1 MSKISAIVPVL
12 NEADRI
18 IATLERVRSGH
29 EVEIIAIDGGSTDG
43 TLELLAEQGISA
55 IATSPGRG
63 HQMNCGAEQAT
74 GEYLLFLHGDTLL
87 PWGYDRAIRQILQQ
101 PGVIAGAFA
110 LGIEGRSWQYRMV
123 EWGVRW
129 RSRLCQLPYGDQGIF
144 LSRQAFEAVGGFP
157 EVPILEDR
165 DLIQRL
171 KRRGKIAIASLPVL
185 TSARRWQKLGVW
197 RTMATNQA
205 VLLADILGGDR
216 DRLARWYRQQK

>member
-1 MSKISAIVPVL
+1 MTKISAIVPVL

-18 IATLERVRSGH
+18 VATLERARSGDG
-29 EVEIIAIDGGSTDG
+29 VEIIAIDGGSTDG
-43 TLELLAEQGISA
+43 TRELLAEQGISA
-55 IATSPGRG
+55 IVTTPGRG
-63 HQMNCGAEQAT
+63 HQMNCGAKKAT

-87 PWGYDRAIRQILQQ
+87 PPGYDRAIRHILQQ
-101 PGVIAGAFA
+101 PGVVAGAFE
-110 LGIEGRSWQYRMV
+110 LGIEGGSWQYRMV
-123 EWGVRW
+123 EWGVKW

-157 EVPILEDR
+157 EVSILEDR

-171 KRRGKIAIASLPVL
+171 KRRGKIAIAPLPVL

-197 RTMATNQA
+197 RTMVTNQV
-205 VLLADILGGDR
+205 VLLADFLGGDR